1 MIVEFAV
8 KFCFSSNSSKVK
20 IKNYYCKLNLIWKI
34 LKYFILVHG
43 WLSLDRISK
52 NPETQISPLFCFR
65 ALETFRK
72 MTFFVKFWKKSL
84 TGLVSY
90 ATCLIDYS
98 FPFFSSRSILGRF
111 CALCPN
117 FKSYLIFSKLLDGFC
132 AFWPFFNST
141 VFCP

>member
-1 MIVEFAV
+1 
-8 KFCFSSNSSKVK
+8 
-20 IKNYYCKLNLIWKI
+20 
-34 LKYFILVHG
+34 
-43 WLSLDRISK
+43 
-52 NPETQISPLFCFR
+52 
-65 ALETFRK
+65 

-117 FKSYLIFSKLLDGFC
+117 FKSYLIFETVGRFLCLLTFFSTLPSFVHKSAKIAAFIYTFRIKNWKWKLSASFFASIYLAIVQIRKLIVSC
-132 AFWPFFNST
+132 AAGAWNYILCAITKFDDQY
-141 VFCP
+141 